1 MEQKE
6 LLKKCNDE
14 VERLLKEL
22 DEWDIEQLNISRGG
36 NPTDLEYSKMLF
48 MKLQGKVP
56 IKQILKTDVDTLG
69 KCLGIFDVEVSID
82 EEELS
87 EEKAKAILSDINAKK
102 NEISRGA
109 IGTLFEEHAVEDIL
123 EQRKKG
129 LTYEQIV
136 EKYYPFAKLYNK
148 ELTEQDWNL
157 FIETALLPKTKAED
171 GSLVPDYSF
180 KETSQYKQ
188 LLRVISDLNSS
199 DIMLKT
205 SWWFDEFDP
214 NRCQFKASK
223 NGKDYVLGVDNPRIT
238 ISKKSQSVM
247 QSESETLTYQVIYD
261 EETKAYILKE
271 YDYIE
276 FGGRKL
282 STETFDGKTSKIGIE
297 YGGMN
302 LKIEKMEE
310 GLKVD
315 YSYTQPRTRVYEML
329 SEMLENGNPQQKEQ
343 LKKAIGDLSEKEV
356 IDTLNEERISGAVAA
371 IGNYKYNKP
380 SEDTLVSDINTGL
393 QAMQDLYFSSEEG
406 VKKLKER
413 YQEFGFSLPFYV
425 PDFVK
430 NNPNLNTELMHNLE
444 EKCKVIVKEDP
455 DYDPEI
461 QNEDGSSKLEFS
473 YDFEDIQDDLGGYQR
488 NTRRIV
494 AKMIYLN
501 NWDMIEQLW
510 ALKIKKEELYNLY
523 KTCSNKDLSKM
534 KITMDMLQSGVL
546 SQEDF
551 HANLQSEEPV
561 PFISDYTG
569 IQSEM
574 SDEEKLKFYQEC
586 SVDYSTRRD
595 AIAKLK
601 KSMSEN
607 DRLTAEEREAAQLE
621 KQFEDYTQ
629 GKDGKTMEGE

>member
-48 MKLQGKVP
+48 IKLQGKVP

>member
-261 EETKAYILKE
+261 KETKAYILKE

-523 KTCSNKDLSKM
+523 KTCANKDLSKM

>member
-1 MEQKE
+1 M
-6 LLKKCNDE
+6 
-14 VERLLKEL
+14 
-22 DEWDIEQLNISRGG
+22 
-36 NPTDLEYSKMLF
+36 
-48 MKLQGKVP
+48 
-56 IKQILKTDVDTLG
+56 
-69 KCLGIFDVEVSID
+69 
-82 EEELS
+82 
-87 EEKAKAILSDINAKK
+87 
-102 NEISRGA
+102 
-109 IGTLFEEHAVEDIL
+109 
-123 EQRKKG
+123 
-129 LTYEQIV
+129 
-136 EKYYPFAKLYNK
+136 
-148 ELTEQDWNL
+148 
-157 FIETALLPKTKAED
+157 
-171 GSLVPDYSF
+171 
-180 KETSQYKQ
+180 
-188 LLRVISDLNSS
+188 
-199 DIMLKT
+199 
-205 SWWFDEFDP
+205 
-214 NRCQFKASK
+214 
-223 NGKDYVLGVDNPRIT
+223 
-238 ISKKSQSVM
+238 
-247 QSESETLTYQVIYD
+247 
-261 EETKAYILKE
+261 
-271 YDYIE
+271 
-276 FGGRKL
+276 
-282 STETFDGKTSKIGIE
+282 
-297 YGGMN
+297 
-302 LKIEKMEE
+302 
-310 GLKVD
+310 
-315 YSYTQPRTRVYEML
+315 
-329 SEMLENGNPQQKEQ
+329 
-343 LKKAIGDLSEKEV
+343 
-356 IDTLNEERISGAVAA
+356 
-371 IGNYKYNKP
+371 
-380 SEDTLVSDINTGL
+380 
-393 QAMQDLYFSSEEG
+393 
-406 VKKLKER
+406 
-413 YQEFGFSLPFYV
+413 PFYV

-430 NNPNLNTELMHNLE
+430 NNPNLNTELMRNLE

-494 AKMIYLN
+494 AKMVYLN